1 MKSLWSKAEAKAI
14 VEHYG
19 AAGIG
24 PDLAL
29 RVYTSRLLGGDPR
42 LVLHGGGNTSVKTI
56 LPDLLGEPAEVLC
69 VKGSGWDLG
78 NIEPPGL
85 PAVRL
90 APLRKLRE
98 RDALSDEDMVRIQ
111 RANLLDPGAPNP
123 SVETLLHAFLP
134 HKFIDHTHA
143 TAVLSLAD
151 QPDAA
156 ERCADLYGP
165 KAGIV
170 PYIMPGF
177 LLARK
182 AAEVFE
188 AQPEVEGL
196 VLIKHGVFSFG
207 ADAQE
212 AYERMIALVTAAEE
226 RLARGRKTVFAA
238 APLPAEIADVAEI
251 APILRGACALP
262 DTAAPGLYKRFVLDF
277 RSGPAVRNF
286 VDGVEVKRYGLAG
299 VATPDHTIRTKNYPL
314 IVPAPERGG
323 LDRFASAVR
332 AAIDWF
338 GADYHAYFARHN
350 AASAAPTLPS
360 PASGGGV
367 GRGKRELDPAPRVIL
382 VPGLGLFGL
391 GRSAKDA
398 AVAADIAESWVQ
410 TVTDAEAVGTF
421 ESLPEAE
428 LFEMEYWSL
437 EQAKLGSAVE
447 KPLAGQVSLV
457 TGGAGTI
464 GLATA
469 RALKEAGAEIAVLD
483 RAEADPE
490 RAAEKLGGLGI
501 VCDVTDPDAVRAA
514 FGRLAARFGGVDIV
528 ISNAGAAWQG
538 RIGEVDA
545 QTLRDSFE
553 LNFFA
558 HQHVAQTAAKI
569 MLAQQT
575 GGCLLFNVSK
585 QALNPGSDFGPY
597 GIPKAAA
604 LALMRQYALDYGA
617 AGIRANA
624 VNADRIRGGL
634 LTPEMIAARAK
645 ARGLSEADYMGGN
658 LLGREVTAEDVAQA
672 FLQLALA
679 RNTTGSFVTVDGGNI
694 AAAPR

>member
-1 MKSLWSKAEAKAI
+1 MKSLWSKADAKAI

-42 LVLHGGGNTSVKTI
+42 LVLHGGGNTSVKTV
-56 LPDLLGEPAEVLC
+56 LPDLLGEPGEVLC

-78 NIEPPGL
+78 NIEPAGL

-98 RDALSDEDMVRIQ
+98 RDALSDEDMVKIQ

-143 TAVLSLAD
+143 IAVLSLAD
-151 QPDAA
+151 QSDAA

-165 KAGIV
+165 KIGIV

-177 LLARK
+177 LLAKK
-182 AAEVFE
+182 AAEMFE

-196 VLIKHGVFSFG
+196 VLLKHGIFSFG
-207 ADAQE
+207 ADARE
-212 AYERMIALVTAAEE
+212 AYDRMIALVTLAEE
-226 RLARGRKTVFAA
+226 RLARGRKSVFAA
-238 APLPAEIADVAEI
+238 APLPAGIADVAEI

-262 DTAAPGLYKRFVLDF
+262 DSATSGLYKRFMLDF
-277 RSGPAVRNF
+277 RGGPAVRNF
-286 VDGVEVKRYGLAG
+286 VDGAELARYGLAG

-314 IVPAPERGG
+314 IVPSPERGH
-323 LDRFASAVR
+323 LDRFAAEAR
-332 AAIDWF
+332 AAVERF
-338 GADYHAYFARHN
+338 VADYHAYFARHN
-350 AASAAPTLPS
+350 AASK
-360 PASGGGV
+360 V
-367 GRGKRELDPAPRVIL
+367 KKRELDPMPRVIL
-382 VPGLGLFGL
+382 APGLGLFGL

-398 AVAADIAESWVQ
+398 AVAADIAESWVA
-410 TVTDAEAVGTF
+410 TVTDAEAIGTF

-437 EQAKLGSAVE
+437 EQAKLGSAAE
-447 KPLAGQVSLV
+447 KPLAGQVALV

-469 RALKEAGAEIAVLD
+469 RALKDAGAEIALLD
-483 RAEADPE
+483 RAEADPK
-490 RAAEKLGGLGI
+490 AAAKKLGALP
-501 VCDVTDPDAVRAA
+501 VTADVTDPEAVSAA
-514 FGRLAARFGGVDIV
+514 FDRLAMHFGGVDIV
-528 ISNAGAAWQG
+528 VSNAGAAWQG
-538 RIGEVDA
+538 RIGEVSDA
-545 QTLRDSFE
+545 VLRESFE

-558 HQHVAQTAAKI
+558 HQHVARNAVRI

-585 QALNPGSDFGPY
+585 QALNPGADFGPY
-597 GIPKAAA
+597 GVPKAAT

-645 ARGLSEADYMGGN
+645 ARGVSEADYMGGN
-658 LLGREVTAEDVAQA
+658 LLGREVAAGDVAQA
-672 FLQLALA
+672 FLQLALS
-679 RNTTGSFVTVDGGNI
+679 RNTTAAIATVDGGNI